1 MYPDVSYILH
11 DLLGTEV
18 DNWSSIFKTFG
29 IFLALTFVF
38 SFYVVRSELRR
49 RHKEGIIPALKVKI
63 ASSSPLKDGLINAI
77 FGFIIGFKVPAIV
90 SNFESFKEDPG
101 SFIFS
106 MQGHWL
112 LGFAGAILFG
122 IYSYMMA
129 NNRPPTKGGELAI
142 NPADKTG
149 DIIIL
154 AAISGVIGSRL
165 FSILENLDAF
175 WADPWGQLLSGS
187 GLTIYGGL
195 ILATFCVYQYIK
207 RLGIPPRQMMDIA
220 AIAVAG
226 GYGVGRMGCQFSG
239 DGDWG
244 IANEAPKPDWFI
256 FPDWVWTYDY
266 PRNVADFHQRGAKIV
281 GCEGNFCT
289 HLDPPV
295 YPTPI
300 YEITIAIV
308 LFLFL
313 WSIRKKVKVAGRIF
327 FLYLMLSSFARF
339 WVESIRVN
347 PRYDYFGLG
356 WSQAQWISAILFVV
370 GIIGLLV
377 LRNKSN
383 SGGGKPDYTIPDM
396 TTTPEGLQ
404 T

>member
-38 SFYVVRSELRR
+38 AFYVVRAELRR
-49 RHKEGIIPALKVKI
+49 RHKEGIIPALKVKV
-63 ASSSPLKDGLINAI
+63 ASSSPFKDGIMNAI
-77 FGFIIGFKVPAIV
+77 FGFIIGFKVPASI
-90 SNFESFKEDPG
+90 SSFETFKEDPG
-101 SFIFS
+101 GFLFS

-112 LGFAGAILFG
+112 LGIAGAVLFG
-122 IYSYMMA
+122 MYSYMMA
-129 NNRPPTKGGELAI
+129 SNRPPTKGGDLAI

-175 WADPWGQLLSGS
+175 WADPMGQLLSGS

-226 GYGVGRMGCQFSG
+226 GYGVGRMGCQMSG

-244 IANEAPKPDWFI
+244 IANEAAKPDWFI
-256 FPDWVWTYDY
+256 FPDWVWSYDY
-266 PRNVADFHQRGAKIV
+266 PRNVADFYQRGAKIA

-295 YPTPI
+295 FPTPI
-300 YEITIAIV
+300 YEITIAII
-308 LFLFL
+308 LFTFL

-327 FLYLMLSSFARF
+327 FLYLILSSFARF

-347 PRYDYFGLG
+347 PRYDYFGLD
-356 WSQAQWISAILFVV
+356 WSQAQWISVILFVV
-370 GIIGLLV
+370 GIIGYFMV
-377 LRNKSN
+377 GNKSE
-383 SGGGKPDYTIPDM
+383 GKPDYSIPDI
-396 TTTPEGLQ
+396 TSPPEP
-404 T
+404 TVS